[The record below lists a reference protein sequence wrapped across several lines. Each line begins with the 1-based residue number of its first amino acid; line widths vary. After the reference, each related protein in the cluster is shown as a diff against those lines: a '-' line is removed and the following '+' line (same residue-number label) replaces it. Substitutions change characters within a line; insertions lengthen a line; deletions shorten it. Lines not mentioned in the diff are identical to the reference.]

1 MKYLKK
7 GETTLT
13 VTDIYPFRYDYGKGK
28 TVLRIKCAASVPF
41 ADIQSFF
48 AETADYD
55 YYDGE
60 DGAETLKTIYTQYGA
75 DLDVHYKKTSG
86 SANADGTVTASETYY
101 DIEVLRDPSIEATVL
116 SLQASNAALT
126 QQVTQLTADNAAL
139 AARADAAESELTATQ
154 LALTEQY
161 ESNLAMDSELTSTQS
176 ELTATQLAITELY
189 ESMLL
194 LGEDEDRTM
203 EEDASTAEGTG
214 SEDNAAA
221 NVSASDNTTNPVPA
235 EEPDTEPAGEEV

>member
-1 MKYLKK
+1 MY
-7 GETTLT
+7 
-13 VTDIYPFRYDYGKGK
+13 
-28 TVLRIKCAASVPF
+28 
-41 ADIQSFF
+41 
-48 AETADYD
+48 
-55 YYDGE
+55 
-60 DGAETLKTIYTQYGA
+60 
-75 DLDVHYKKTSG
+75 
-86 SANADGTVTASETYY
+86 YY

-161 ESNLAMDSELTSTQS
+161 EANLSMESELAGTQS

-189 ESMLL
+189 ESMILL
-194 LGEDEDRTM
+194 DADTGAVED
-203 EEDASTAEGTG
+203 TG
-214 SEDNAAA
+214 SEGNADA
-221 NVSASDNTTNPVPA
+221 NVSASDNITNPVPA

>member
-161 ESNLAMDSELTSTQS
+161 ESNLAMDSELTATQS

-189 ESMLL
+189 ESIL
-194 LGEDEDRTM
+194 LGEDEDLTA
-203 EEDASTAEGTG
+203 EDDTSTAEDTS
-214 SEDNAAA
+214 SEDNADA
-221 NVSASDNTTNPVPA
+221 NVSASGNTTNPVPTA
-235 EEPDTEPAGEEV
+235 EPDTEPAGEEV

>member
-60 DGAETLKTIYTQYGA
+60 DGAETLKTTYTQYGA

-161 ESNLAMDSELTSTQS
+161 ESNLAMDSELTATQS

-189 ESMLL
+189 ESIL
-194 LGEDEDRTM
+194 LGEDEDLTA
-203 EEDASTAEGTG
+203 EDDTSTAEDTS
-214 SEDNAAA
+214 SEDNADA
-221 NVSASDNTTNPVPA
+221 NVSASGNTTNPVPTA
-235 EEPDTEPAGEEV
+235 EPDTEPAGEEV